1 MLKNFHSAS
10 FEISAAK
17 LVQCPGASV
26 PEIVFVGRSNAGK
39 STAINTLC
47 NHRQL
52 AFASKTPGRTQLL
65 NFFTVKYE
73 GNVVARLVDLPGYGF
88 AQLSKEEQARWD
100 AELGGY
106 LGQRPS
112 LVGCVIIVD
121 ARRSLM
127 PLDWAMIDWLRQRRT
142 PIHIVLSK
150 ADKLTHQEK
159 VETLRGVRMQVDPLV
174 KGGHAITAQI
184 WSALKK
190 TGLQELETQLKQWI
204 GHGMPSAPDEQP
216 DTDLPPS
223 NPAPSTP

>member
-52 AFASKTPGRTQLL
+52 AYASKTPGRTQLL
-65 NFFTVKYE
+65 NFFGVKYE
-73 GNVVARLVDLPGYGF
+73 GEIVARLVDLPGYGF
-88 AQLSKEEQARWD
+88 AQLSHEEQGKWD

-106 LGQRPS
+106 LRSRAS

-121 ARRSLM
+121 ARRGLM
-127 PLDWAMIDWLRQRRT
+127 ELDLGMIRWLGERQT

-150 ADKLTHQEK
+150 ADKLTNQEK
-159 VETLRGVRMQVDPLV
+159 IETLRGVKRTVEPMVQQ
-174 KGGHAITAQI
+174 GHPISAQL

-190 TGLQELETQLKQWI
+190 TGLEELETQLKTWI
-204 GHGMPSAPDEQP
+204 GHTQASAPTATPDEPQ
-216 DTDLPPS
+216 
-223 NPAPSTP
+223 A